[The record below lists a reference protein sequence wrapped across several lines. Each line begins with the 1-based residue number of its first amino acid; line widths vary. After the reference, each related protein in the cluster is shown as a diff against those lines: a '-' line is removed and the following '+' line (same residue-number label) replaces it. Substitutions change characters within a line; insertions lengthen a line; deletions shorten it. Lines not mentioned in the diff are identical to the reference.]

1 MTELLIRLF
10 IRRPNDVDALA
21 TRKAY
26 GFLAAIVGIT
36 ANVLLCTAKFIV
48 GAWSGSIA
56 IQADA
61 FNNLSDVA
69 TSVVTLIGFKISSR
83 PADSEH
89 PFGHARMEY
98 ISAMVIAFL
107 ILLIGYE
114 LGKESFSKILS
125 PSPVAYSPIML
136 VVLGLSVVVKLWM
149 GVFTRK
155 LSRKIHS
162 NTIAATMVDSL
173 CDVLATSSIIVSVL
187 IGHFFDINIDG
198 YIGLIVSMLI
208 LYAGI
213 GILRKASSTLMGEA
227 PDPALVRELHRRL
240 CAYDGINGVHDIV
253 IHNYGPG
260 RTIAT
265 AHAEV
270 PSDADILEIHE
281 MIDKAER
288 EIGEL
293 LNLTLTIHLDPLPI
307 DDLRCNEASALVTQI
322 LFKIDSRLSF
332 HDFRVLVL
340 EEKTNLM
347 FDLAVPFGLSHERI
361 NQIKSLIKKEMNA
374 LDPHCQCVITVDPGY
389 TELLSEQEKR

>member
-1 MTELLIRLF
+1 MTELLIKLF
-10 IRRPNDVDALA
+10 IRRPNDVDSLA

-36 ANVLLCTAKFIV
+36 ANVLLCASKFIV
-48 GAWSGSIA
+48 GAYSGSIA

-61 FNNLSDVA
+61 FNNLSDIA
-69 TSVVTLIGFKISSR
+69 TSAVALIGFKLSSR
-83 PADSEH
+83 PADTEH

-125 PSPVAYSPIML
+125 PSPVAYSPVML
-136 VVLGLSVVVKLWM
+136 IVLGLSIVIKLWM
-149 GVFTRK
+149 GVFSRK
-155 LSRKIHS
+155 LSRKIRS

-173 CDVLATSSIIVSVL
+173 CDVLATGSIIVSIL
-187 IGHFFDINIDG
+187 IGRFFGINIDG
-198 YIGLIVSMLI
+198 YIGLVVSGLI
-208 LYAGI
+208 LYAGV
-213 GILRKASSTLMGEA
+213 GVLRKASSTLMGEA
-227 PDPALVRELHRRL
+227 PDPALVRELHQRL
-240 CAYDGINGVHDIV
+240 CAYDGINGAHDIV
-253 IHNYGPG
+253 IHSYGPG
-260 RTIAT
+260 RTLAT

-270 PSDADILEIHE
+270 APDADILEIHE

-288 EIGEL
+288 EIGDS

-307 DDLRCNEASALVTQI
+307 DDARSNEASALVSSVITR
-322 LFKIDSRLSF
+322 IDSRLSF
-332 HDFRVLVL
+332 HDFRVLIH

-361 NQIKSLIKKEMNA
+361 NQIKSQIKKEMNA
-374 LDPHCQCVITVDPGY
+374 IDPHCQCVITVDPGY
-389 TELLSEQEKR
+389 TDLPPEEKEL